1 MALFLPGCAVAGR
14 GEESAN
20 PNLSSKSRTQPVG
33 QAADEAKIAREQV
46 EAEIAAAREKAAM
59 ELTVPY

>member
-1 MALFLPGCAVAGR
+1 MAGR